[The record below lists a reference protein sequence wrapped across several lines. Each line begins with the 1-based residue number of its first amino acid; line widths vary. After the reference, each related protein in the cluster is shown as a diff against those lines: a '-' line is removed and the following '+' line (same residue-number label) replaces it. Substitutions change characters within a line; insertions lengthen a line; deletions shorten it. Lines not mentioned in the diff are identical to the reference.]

1 MGILEAAAEQRG
13 EAPDTVQFNAFLYS
27 ADRPCVTAA
36 WDKASRAA
44 AQHPHG
50 TKFFLTVDSN
60 QLLDP
65 TKVAMRTLVGKLHS
79 TPNTSVSVANGEAL
93 ADFYAAEGRSTFNL
107 AGKRG
112 DLHVKVVRFGY
123 ILLSGIPN
131 ATTRALA
138 NIQGVGSAVAG
149 LCQVPGRILERR
161 IESLILQ
168 LLT

>member
-1 MGILEAAAEQRG
+1 MEDQRFNQSLQNATKALAQFCYGTAYPLEIGEGLQFVSGDGRDAHAIIKGILEAAAEQRG

-93 ADFYAAEGRSTFNL
+93 ADFYAAEGRST
-107 AGKRG
+107 A
-112 DLHVKVVRFGY
+112 
-123 ILLSGIPN
+123 
-131 ATTRALA
+131 
-138 NIQGVGSAVAG
+138 SAA
-149 LCQVPGRILERR
+149 I
-161 IESLILQ
+161 
-168 LLT
+168 